1 MGLLKCPDCGKKV
14 SDRLDVCPKC
24 GCPFSKEVKDCATVR
39 EPRFTEQHKN
49 TQHRPIPKKKTLIL
63 SLIIIFVAATIATTL
78 YFVLNWKNLQLKKA
92 QEFISNGDYSSA
104 VVKLE
109 RYKDDD
115 DVKELYDNTVFMT
128 TDEGCF
134 LANLATG
141 LMQRW
146 DLTDAGNDTDTYK
159 RGVEAE
165 LNNLEKYKNTTFS
178 DTVFNEKAH
187 AYLEALNL
195 QLSSLDYVNVNYS
208 KYSSDWEKGYEQRTI
223 LISYFINNYNVP
235 IDEKYAKIK
244 SEFLSSAT
252 AISAQTELDNLIYAM
267 SHESVFEKFKDEYS
281 WKHYRIQIENK
292 TDKTFSSFQLV
303 VDLLD
308 ADGNIIEQTYTNSIS
323 SFAPRKKAMFEFS
336 TDKAPASLSWNA
348 EYYLP

>member
-14 SDRLDVCPKC
+14 SDRLDACPKC
-24 GCPFSKEVKDCATVR
+24 GCPFSKEIKDSAAVY
-39 EPRFTEQHKN
+39 EQSFNEQKKQHT
-49 TQHRPIPKKKTLIL
+49 TQTSAKKKTLIIA
-63 SLIIIFVAATIATTL
+63 LIIILVAAAIATTL
-78 YFVLNWKNLQLKKA
+78 YFVLNLKNLQIKKA
-92 QEFISNGDYSSA
+92 QEFITNGDYSSA

-115 DVKELYDNTVFMT
+115 DVKELYDNAVFMT

-134 LANLATG
+134 LADLATG

-146 DLTDAGNDTDTYK
+146 DITNTGNDTDTYK

-165 LNNLEKYKNTTFS
+165 LNNLEKYKNTTFT

-187 AYLEALNL
+187 AYLESLDL
-195 QLSSLDYVNVNYS
+195 QLSSLDYVNINYS
-208 KYSSDWEKGYEQRTI
+208 KYSSDWEKGYEQRTV

-244 SEFLSSAT
+244 SEFLSSAS
-252 AISAQTELDNLIYAM
+252 AISAQTEFDNLIYAM

-303 VDLLD
+303 VDILD

-323 SFAPRKKAMFEFS
+323 SFAPGKKAMFEFS
-336 TDKAPASLSWNA
+336 TDKTPASLSWNA